1 MIRPSLFVWLLFGAE
16 LSKAG
21 QALGRLAGFA
31 LLALALACWPLGGA
45 RARSGLAALF
55 VFSLLT
61 TIYLFYVGVR
71 GELVGLMLWPAAV
84 VHAGLTVILARVR
97 FSN

>member
-1 MIRPSLFVWLLFGAE
+1 LAPWRG
-16 LSKAG
+16 AG
-21 QALGRLAGFA
+21 QV
-31 LLALALACWPLGGA
+31 
-45 RARSGLAALF
+45 GLAALF